1 MNIGQAATT
10 LQLRNI
16 SFDPRN
22 PLSLREPDVRPVSVL
37 LHDGDV
43 GRVLPVQA
51 LPEAILSHGDSS
63 RKHYSYCTY

>member
-51 LPEAILSHGDSS
+51 APEVVLTHRDASGKHDPSS
-63 RKHYSYCTY
+63 